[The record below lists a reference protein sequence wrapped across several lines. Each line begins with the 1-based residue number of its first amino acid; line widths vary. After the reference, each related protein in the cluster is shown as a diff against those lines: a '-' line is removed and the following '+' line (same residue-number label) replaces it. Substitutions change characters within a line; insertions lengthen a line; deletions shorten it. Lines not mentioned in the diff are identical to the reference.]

1 MRSKAGVG
9 HLPCT
14 LQTSH
19 QDLALVP
26 HRSRYN
32 SIHALLLPA
41 RCNVARSNLRVCQL
55 SRQEAEQFYAVHR
68 GKPFFEKLTA
78 FMSSGRIAAIE
89 LVGPGA
95 VPKWRELIGPTD
107 SNKARMEAPSSIR
120 AHYGTDG

>member
-1 MRSKAGVG
+1 M
-9 HLPCT
+9 HLANVTSGFGFGTPHIT
-14 LQTSH
+14 LQLT
-19 QDLALVP
+19 P
-26 HRSRYN
+26 R
-32 SIHALLLPA
+32 PA
-41 RCNVARSNLRVCQL
+41 APCPVHVARSNLRVCQL

>member
-1 MRSKAGVG
+1 M
-9 HLPCT
+9 
-14 LQTSH
+14 
-19 QDLALVP
+19 
-26 HRSRYN
+26 
-32 SIHALLLPA
+32 
-41 RCNVARSNLRVCQL
+41 ARSNLRVCQL

-68 GKPFFEKLTA
+68 GKPFFDKLTA

-95 VPKWRELIGPTD
+95 VLKWRELIGPTD